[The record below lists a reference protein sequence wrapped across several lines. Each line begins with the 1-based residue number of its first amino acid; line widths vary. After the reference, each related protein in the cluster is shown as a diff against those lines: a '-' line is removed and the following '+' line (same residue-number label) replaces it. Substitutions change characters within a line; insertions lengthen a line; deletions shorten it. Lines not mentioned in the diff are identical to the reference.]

1 MIIIK
6 NEETFIFVK
15 WGGGER
21 GGSRGD
27 LHLLLSVKQSS
38 LRGQWQQ
45 PQGFALHPY
54 RTVTRSQHPSAKR

>member
-6 NEETFIFVK
+6 K
-15 WGGGER
+15 WRNFYFCQVGGGGK

-27 LHLLLSVKQSS
+27 LHLLLKQSS